1 VNRLNLLKCTQADL
15 LEGVDAIARAR
26 RGARRAAAAALTW
39 ASSAGARKQET
50 APPAIA
56 TPLFEGSCAR
66 RERLRREPIFQR
78 EAS

>member
-1 VNRLNLLKCTQADL
+1 VNLLKCTQVDL

-26 RGARRAAAAALTW
+26 RGGSRAEAEALAW

-56 TPLFEGSCAR
+56 TPLREGSCAR